1 MATALAPTM
10 AYSPKADDINFLI
23 NDVPELTEEE
33 RITLMTAMK
42 KAQVCV
48 NIPYVQTVSDTLHYF
63 KRLSFHS
70 RGLHPLFRNIYR
82 TILNNIRS
90 FI

>member
-42 KAQVCV
+42 KAQVCA
-48 NIPYVQTVSDTLHYF
+48 NISYVQILSNTLHYL
-63 KRLSFHS
+63 K
-70 RGLHPLFRNIYR
+70 N
-82 TILNNIRS
+82 T
-90 FI
+90 

>member
-1 MATALAPTM
+1 MATNLTPTM

-42 KAQVCV
+42 KAQVCM
-48 NIPYVQTVSDTLHYF
+48 YF
-63 KRLSFHS
+63 FA
-70 RGLHPLFRNIYR
+70 P
-82 TILNNIRS
+82 LNNA
-90 FI
+90 